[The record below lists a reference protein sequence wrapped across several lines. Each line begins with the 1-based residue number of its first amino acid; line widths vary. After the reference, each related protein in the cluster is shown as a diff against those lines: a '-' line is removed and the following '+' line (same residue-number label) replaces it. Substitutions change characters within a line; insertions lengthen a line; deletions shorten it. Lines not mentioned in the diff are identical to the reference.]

1 MQQAKLAQ
9 AGEPIWLASL
19 GKEIL
24 AEPMQQAKL
33 AQAGE
38 PIWLA
43 SLGKEILAE
52 PSKFGKQS
60 KLFLVPPNSWSHQ
73 AKLYS
78 VGQENHACL
87 SQRRPT
93 NLAMWRCLA
102 PDM

>member
-9 AGEPIWLASL
+9 V
-19 GKEIL
+19 
-24 AEPMQQAKL
+24 
-33 AQAGE
+33 GE

-87 SQRRPT
+87 SQR
-93 NLAMWRCLA
+93 
-102 PDM
+102 